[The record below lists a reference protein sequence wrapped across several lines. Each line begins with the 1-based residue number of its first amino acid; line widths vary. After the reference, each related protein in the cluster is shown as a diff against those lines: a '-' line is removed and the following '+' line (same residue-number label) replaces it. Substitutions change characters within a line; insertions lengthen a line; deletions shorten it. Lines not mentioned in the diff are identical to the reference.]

1 MSRQSHAPSVPRPAT
16 ATPTRL
22 PAYCAVPLPQEGE
35 TPAWLAKAVAPA
47 DKQAAAAAAAE
58 AEAEAEAEEKVDPD
72 QVLLWKVCADGTDEP
87 IYRGRPP
94 PELLQSYGDT
104 VLERPPPDERA
115 QEGAG
120 ITPAVPSPPPPA
132 PTSSAGGRWWWNG
145 RWNRAQETSSPSGQ
159 LPHNGAANANLNWER
174 GEVGVVG
181 TPATNEATE
190 ADEAARLDAL
200 HSVDAYD
207 DITVTYA

>member
-1 MSRQSHAPSVPRPAT
+1 M
-16 ATPTRL
+16 
-22 PAYCAVPLPQEGE
+22 
-35 TPAWLAKAVAPA
+35 
-47 DKQAAAAAAAE
+47 
-58 AEAEAEAEEKVDPD
+58 
-72 QVLLWKVCADGTDEP
+72 
-87 IYRGRPP
+87 
-94 PELLQSYGDT
+94 
-104 VLERPPPDERA
+104 
-115 QEGAG
+115 
-120 ITPAVPSPPPPA
+120 
-132 PTSSAGGRWWWNG
+132 NG

-207 DITVTYA
+207 DITEKETLTRDGAIARARAIINHG